1 MTNVLGTIV
10 TIIAHTPLWV
20 WGLYVALLLLG
31 LQRTRDSSVP
41 LWRMLILPIAVALLA
56 ISSVIGASPEG
67 LAAATVGLLVGG
79 ALGWSLEPRD
89 ATRRLPG
96 GRLWQRGEWLTL
108 VQIALTLSVRY
119 VTNVVAAMA
128 PALGANLIWHVGSFL
143 VTALLSGVFLGRVAA
158 KLRIYLA
165 MPARSVA
172 QSVETRTV

>member
-10 TIIAHTPLWV
+10 TVIAHTPLWV
-20 WGLYVALLLLG
+20 WGLYVALLFLG
-31 LQRTRDSSVP
+31 LQRTRDSTIP

-67 LAAATVGLLVGG
+67 LAAATIGLVLGSG
-79 ALGWSLEPRD
+79 LGWSLEPRD

-128 PALGANLIWHVGSFL
+128 PVLGANPIWHLGSFL

>member
-10 TIIAHTPLWV
+10 TIIVHTPLWV
-20 WGLYVALLLLG
+20 WGLYAALLFLG

-56 ISSVIGASPEG
+56 ISSVIGTSLEG
-67 LAAATVGLLVGG
+67 LAAATVGLLVGSG
-79 ALGWSLEPRD
+79 LGWSLEPKD
-89 ATRRLPG
+89 ATRRLPDG
-96 GRLWQRGEWLTL
+96 KLWQRGEWLTL
-108 VQIALTLSVRY
+108 VQIALTLLVRY

-128 PALGANLIWHVGSFL
+128 PVLGANPIWHVSTLL

-165 MPARSVA
+165 VPAGSPA
-172 QSVETRTV
+172 QIVETGTV

>member
-20 WGLYVALLLLG
+20 WGLYAALLFLG

-41 LWRMLILPIAVALLA
+41 LWRMLILPIVVALLA

-67 LAAATVGLLVGG
+67 LAAASVGLLVGSG
-79 ALGWSLEPRD
+79 IGWTLEPRD
-89 ATRRLPG
+89 ATRRLPDG
-96 GRLWQRGEWLTL
+96 KLWQRGEWLTL

-128 PALGANLIWHVGSFL
+128 PVLSANPIWHVSSFL
-143 VTALLSGVFLGRVAA
+143 VTAMLSGVFLGRVAA

-165 MPARSVA
+165 TSARSHA
-172 QSVETRTV
+172 QSPKPGR